1 MLAMRDDTMADAPVM
16 KLSATEA
23 PSDDGA
29 SDRERG
35 SPRTRWAPAEGRTT
49 AVLAMAAGLVVTAVA
64 SLTLIHPWSPGPR
77 ETPAGTRPPVPAPAP
92 ASSGMAIGGPT
103 DVTVQMAT
111 YEPDESSGWHAHTGL
126 HAVVVL
132 SGELTFY
139 DDSCRRRTYGPGDT
153 YVGGQ
158 AVHLAR
164 NETPA
169 PVEMA
174 VTYMFPAGVSH
185 TSFHIPSTAPA
196 KCDVS

>member
-1 MLAMRDDTMADAPVM
+1 MLGTLDRAGTIED
-16 KLSATEA
+16 EA
-23 PSDDGA
+23 PECGLA
-29 SDRERG
+29 SRPTSHSRKAVRR
-35 SPRTRWAPAEGRTT
+35 SP
-49 AVLAMAAGLVVTAVA
+49 VLLMAAGLVVAGIA
-64 SLTLIHPWSPGPR
+64 SLTLVHQSPAPGKAN
-77 ETPAGTRPPVPAPAP
+77 AGTRPPVPALASPGVTLAGPA
-92 ASSGMAIGGPT
+92 

-111 YEPDESSGWHAHTGL
+111 YEPDQSSGWHAHTGL

-132 SGELTFY
+132 SGQLTFY

-164 NETPA
+164 NETAA

-185 TSFHIPSTAPA
+185 TSFHIPSPAPA
-196 KCDVS
+196 TCNVG

>member
-1 MLAMRDDTMADAPVM
+1 MLATLDRASTTEDEASEGGQLPGATSHSRGEVRRSPALLMAV
-16 KLSATEA
+16 
-23 PSDDGA
+23 G
-29 SDRERG
+29 
-35 SPRTRWAPAEGRTT
+35 
-49 AVLAMAAGLVVTAVA
+49 VVVAAIA
-64 SLTLIHPWSPGPR
+64 SLTLVQQWSPAPG
-77 ETPAGTRPPVPAPAP
+77 EASAGTRPPVPAPASPGMTLAGP
-92 ASSGMAIGGPT
+92 A
-103 DVTVQMAT
+103 DVSVQMAT
-111 YEPDESSGWHAHTGL
+111 YEPDQSSGWHAHTGL

-164 NETPA
+164 NETAA

-185 TSFHIPSTAPA
+185 TSFHIPSPAPA
-196 KCDVS
+196 TCNVS